1 MTAREWQDLLYSL
14 GLFGH
19 DWLYVDRVA
28 EAYLSWK
35 LTGETT
41 RRFGTQGWGPVT
53 EEKLVELLSRAN
65 LSKLDQRL
73 IASVLHHRAS
83 PGEFPMPRLPRS
95 N

>member
-19 DWLYVDRVA
+19 DWLYVDRVG

-35 LTGETT
+35 ITGETT
-41 RRFGTQGWGPVT
+41 KRFGTESWGPVT
-53 EEKLVELLSRAN
+53 EEKLGELLSHAN
-65 LSKLDQRL
+65 LSKSDQHL

-83 PGEFPMPRLPRS
+83 PEEFPMPPLPRIH
-95 N
+95 